1 MKKIVILGF
10 MLLTMLGTRAM
21 GQEEITVRGTVTDAS
36 DGTTLPGVT
45 ITVQGTTVGATT
57 DNEGNYQLQN
67 VPEDAVLV
75 FSFVGMVTEEVPVEG
90 RSVINVEMESA
101 LVDLEEMVVVGYG
114 VQQKSV
120 VTAAI
125 SSVSA
130 EDIGRSR
137 STRVEDVLRG
147 QASGISI
154 TQSSGQP
161 GDDAQV
167 NIRGIGTINH
177 GDPLYIVDGMA
188 LEGGLGNLNPADIE
202 SIEVLKDAASAAV
215 YGARAA
221 NGVILI
227 TTKSGEEGEIQV
239 DYEFSQGFQNPWR
252 KRDVLNATEYMVIMN
267 EMELNDG
274 NAPRY
279 TQEEIT
285 QAGEGT
291 DWQDETFNYN
301 APVQN
306 HQISASGG
314 TERGTYYMAFGYYN
328 DEGIVAGD
336 VGKSNYERYN
346 IRLNNRY
353 DVFRADRDYLNR
365 LTVGINAGYTRALS
379 SGIVTNT
386 EYGSI
391 LGSALAFNPTKPV
404 YAEDEATEQ
413 EILDRYPN
421 AVRDDEGNLFSI
433 PPSGF
438 QEISNP
444 VAMLHAPTGNQ
455 TNEDK
460 IISNMYGELEL
471 YEGLTFR
478 SSYGVDLAFWGWDA
492 YAFEYFTAVQG
503 GHNTRSDVHA
513 NKNRGFKW
521 QVENVLT
528 YDTSFDDIHQLT
540 VMLGQS
546 AEKYT
551 FSNVGGSNY
560 DLLERDPDRAII
572 DYGIADPDDQT
583 VYGGT
588 GGFDAQTLASYFGRI
603 SYNYDRKYL
612 FQATIRRDGASTF
625 GPENKWALFP
635 SLSAGWIITEED
647 FMAESPDWLD
657 NIKLRGSWG
666 RNGNH
671 QIEMFGYTS
680 LMAGNQNYYFGSGD
694 HREMQYGTSPARIPN
709 PHLKWEESEQIDIGI
724 EMLLLEGAIA
734 LDADYF
740 QKKTDGMLMEQPI
753 PTYVGFQPP
762 LGNTGEMLNSGYEF
776 TLGYRGDTRDFSYN
790 ISANATYLENEL
802 IDMGNEEGEAIFQ
815 TAGAAGIGEFVK
827 GQNGMPFPFFYG
839 YKTDGILQNQE
850 EADEYNA
857 TYGENARPGDVRFVD
872 INGDGSIDG
881 DDRTKI
887 GKGMPDWS
895 FGLRMSAQWRNF
907 DAYAFFQGTY
917 GNDIFDLAQ
926 RGDIPAMNRPSWVL
940 DRWIGEN
947 TSDEIPRMTR
957 ENPNR
962 NWRSSDLYIKDG
974 SFVRLRNLQI
984 GYTLPENLVQ
994 RAAIQNVRIYVMA
1007 ENLLTFTAYD
1017 GFEPEVASGGITTL
1031 GIDRGVYPQ
1040 ARTISLGANISL

>member
-1 MKKIVILGF
+1 
-10 MLLTMLGTRAM
+10 MLGTQAM
-21 GQEEITVRGTVTDAS
+21 GQAAITVRGTVTDAS

-45 ITVQGTTVGATT
+45 VTIQGTTLGTIT
-57 DNEGNYQLQN
+57 DSQGDYELRN

-75 FSFVGMVTEEVPVEG
+75 FSFVGMMTEEVPVEG
-90 RSVINVEMESA
+90 RTVINVALESG
-101 LVDLEEMVVVGYG
+101 VVELEEMVVIGYG
-114 VQQKSV
+114 AQPKSV

-125 SSVSA
+125 SSVSS
-130 EDIGRSR
+130 EDIERIR

-147 QASGISI
+147 QASGVSI

-161 GDDAQV
+161 GSDSQV
-167 NIRGIGTINH
+167 NVRGIGTINF

-188 LEGGLGNLNPADIE
+188 LEGGLSNLNPADIE
-202 SIEVLKDAASAAV
+202 SIQVLKDAASAAV

-227 TTKSGEEGEIQV
+227 TTKSGVEGEMKV
-239 DYEFSQGFQNPWR
+239 EYDFSFGYQNPWR
-252 KRDVLNATEYMVIMN
+252 KRSVLNATEYMVIMN

-279 TQEEIT
+279 TQEEIAN
-285 QAGEGT
+285 AGEGT

-306 HQISASGG
+306 HQINISGG
-314 TERGTYYMAFGYYN
+314 TERGTYFMSFGYYN
-328 DEGIVAGD
+328 QEGIVAGD

-346 IRLNNRY
+346 VRLNNRY
-353 DVFRADRDYLNR
+353 DVFRADRDFLNR

-379 SGIVTNT
+379 SGIETNT

-391 LGSALAFNPTKPV
+391 LGSALAFNPTIPV
-404 YAEDEATEQ
+404 YVQDEETEQ
-413 EILDRYPN
+413 DIMDRYPT

-433 PPSGF
+433 PPGGF

-444 VAMLHAPTGNQ
+444 VAMLYAPNGNQ

-460 IISNMYGELEL
+460 IISNMFGELEL

-492 YAFEYFTAVQG
+492 YAYEYFTAVQG
-503 GHNTRSDVHA
+503 GWNTRSDVHS
-513 NKNRGFKW
+513 NQNRGFKW

-528 YDTSFDDIHQLT
+528 YDRLFDDAHQFT
-540 VMLGQS
+540 FMLGQS

-551 FSNVGGSNY
+551 FRNVGGSNF
-560 DLLERDPDRAII
+560 DLLERDPDKAVIN
-572 DYGIADPDDQT
+572 YGIADPDDQT

-603 SYNYDRKYL
+603 NYNYEWKYM

-635 SLSAGWIITEED
+635 SFSVGWAITEED
-647 FMAESPDWLD
+647 FMADRPDWLE

-694 HREMQYGTSPARIPN
+694 LMTMQYGASPARIPN
-709 PHLKWEESEQIDIGI
+709 PHLRWEESEQIDIGLEALFFRGALSF
-724 EMLLLEGAIA
+724 EM
-734 LDADYF
+734 DYF
-740 QKKTDGMLMEQPI
+740 RKETDGMLMEQPI
-753 PTYVGFQPP
+753 PAYVGFQAP
-762 LGNTGEMLNSGYEF
+762 LGNTGEMLNSGFEF
-776 TLGYRGDTRDFSYN
+776 ALGYRGDAGDFSYN

-802 IDMGNEEGEAIFQ
+802 VDMGNAEGEAIFQ
-815 TAGAAGIGEFVK
+815 DAGAAGIGDFVK

-839 YKTDGILQNQE
+839 YVTDGILQTQE

-857 TYGENARPGDVRFVD
+857 QFGENARPGDFRYVD
-872 INGDGSIDG
+872 LNGDGSIDG
-881 DDRTKI
+881 NDRTKI
-887 GKGMPDWS
+887 GKAMPDWT
-895 FGLRMSAQWRNF
+895 FGLRMNVQWRNF
-907 DAYAFFQGTY
+907 DFYAFFQGTY

-940 DRWIGEN
+940 DRWIGEG
-947 TSDEIPRMTR
+947 TSDEIPRVTR

-962 NWRSSDLYIKDG
+962 NYRSSDFYIKDG
-974 SFVRLRNLQI
+974 SFVRLRNMQI
-984 GYTLPENLVQ
+984 GYTLPEHIVQ
-994 RAAIQNVRIYVMA
+994 RAAINRVHIYLMA

-1040 ARTISLGANISL
+1040 ARTISLGVSISL